1 MITTTDNPR
10 TLLTIPEVKEMIRR
24 VVNHQGLDAF
34 HSDDDI
40 RFQILQAIDVHPDGT
55 PVTEDDVTENDIRL
69 VRGLTNR
76 ARVTVTFGRGR

>member
-1 MITTTDNPR
+1 MITTTDTTK

-40 RFQILQAIDVHPDGT
+40 RFRVACEANVN
-55 PVTEDDVTENDIRL
+55 EDDVTENDVRL